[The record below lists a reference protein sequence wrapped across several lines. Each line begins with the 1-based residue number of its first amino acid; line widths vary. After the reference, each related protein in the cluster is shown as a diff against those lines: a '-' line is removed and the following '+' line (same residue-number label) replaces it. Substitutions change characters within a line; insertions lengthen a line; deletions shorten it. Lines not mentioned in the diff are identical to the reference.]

1 MKTGPKPKPFD
12 ELFWPKVKKTDSCWI
27 WTGKINTRGYGLF
40 YFRHKCTVAH
50 RKCYLVLK
58 GKIPKGLVLDHLCRN
73 SLCVNPNHLEP
84 VTQKENLA
92 RGVNT
97 PSSRT
102 HCPQGHSYSQE
113 NTCVEHYGRKIG
125 RRCKICKRNRANIY
139 YRTHHEERLAYARKR
154 RAFHHN
160 PSLSI

>member
-1 MKTGPKPKPFD
+1 MKTGPKPKSFD

-27 WTGKINTRGYGLF
+27 WTGKINTKGYGLF

-84 VTQKENLA
+84 VTQRENLA
-92 RGVNT
+92 RGINT
-97 PSSRT
+97 PATRI
-102 HCPQGHSYSQE
+102 HCPQGHSYSKE
-113 NTCVEHYGRKIG
+113 NTQIEKNGGRKCRIC
-125 RRCKICKRNRANIY
+125 RRRLASRY
-139 YRTHHEERLAYARKR
+139 YYTHHAERLAYAEKR
-154 RAFHHN
+154 RTFNRRIA
-160 PSLSI
+160 LSI